1 MLEILV
7 DVLRGRAR
15 IIGRSLEVS
24 EVGRESSNG
33 SLVREEQR
41 ISVVE
46 REFGLI

>member
-1 MLEILV
+1 MFEILV

-33 SLVREEQR
+33 SFVRKEQR

-46 REFGLI
+46 RQFSLV